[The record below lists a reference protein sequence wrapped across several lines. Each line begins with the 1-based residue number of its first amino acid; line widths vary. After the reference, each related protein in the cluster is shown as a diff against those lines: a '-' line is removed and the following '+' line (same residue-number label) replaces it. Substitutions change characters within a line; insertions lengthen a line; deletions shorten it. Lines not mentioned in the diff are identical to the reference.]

1 MTVDTR
7 GRRAAQ
13 AVVKAAE
20 HLGPAPELGGV
31 RRRMRRRA
39 TIRAG
44 LAGLALIL
52 AAAVLWPRL
61 TPPGQPESIRPE
73 PVLSGVPGM
82 DRRIRDAIPTGQTT
96 RTDLAVGPDAVWV
109 LNRNRLPGPDLLVRV
124 DPATDRVTARIPVGR
139 NAIRV
144 AVGEGSVWVLRS
156 SPERADLV
164 EVDPAR
170 NLVVGARQVWATSD
184 PDGSLAEQLVVA
196 GGSAWFVAQPGLVRY
211 DLRSNAAHTVL
222 AASRYSPLNGGL
234 AAAGD
239 SIWVGAGGSVLR
251 VRLSDAAVLAPINLA
266 ALGVIPIDGLATGGR
281 ELWVLGYGQAVNVD
295 PDAGRVVASVELR
308 SDHPADLTPGR
319 VAADSTVVAARGR
332 ASLYLLDPAANRAQ
346 PPVPLP
352 GTGTLGVGAGAVWV
366 TDDARGRLLR
376 VDPQP

>member
-13 AVVKAAE
+13 AVIRAAE
-20 HLGPAPELGGV
+20 HLGPAPELGGI

-39 TIRAG
+39 AMRAG

-73 PVLSGVPGM
+73 PVLSGVPGL
-82 DRRIRDAIPTGQTT
+82 DRRVRDAIPTGQTT

-109 LNRNRLPGPDLLVRV
+109 LNRNRLPGQDMLVRV
-124 DPATDRVTARIPVGR
+124 DPATDRVVARIPVGR

-144 AVGEGSVWVLRS
+144 AVGEDSVWVLRS

-170 NLVVGARQVWATSD
+170 NLVVGARQVWAASD

-222 AASRYSPLNGGL
+222 AASRYSPLNGL

-239 SIWVGAGGSVLR
+239 SIWVGAAGSVLR

-266 ALGVIPIDGLATGGR
+266 ALGVVPIDGLATAGE
-281 ELWVLGYGQAVNVD
+281 ELWVLGYGQAVNVN
-295 PDAGRVVASVELR
+295 PDTGRVVASVELR
-308 SDHPADLTPGR
+308 SGRSADVQPGL

-346 PPVPLP
+346 APVPLP
-352 GTGTLGVGAGAVWV
+352 GTGALGVGAGAVWV

-376 VDPQP
+376 VDPRP

>member
-20 HLGPAPELGGV
+20 RLGPAPELGGI

-39 TIRAG
+39 AIRAG
-44 LAGLALIL
+44 LASLALIL

-61 TPPGQPESIRPE
+61 TPPGQPESIRPKL
-73 PVLSGVPGM
+73 VLSGVPGM
-82 DRRIRDAIPTGQTT
+82 DRRVRDAIPTGQTT

-109 LNRNRLPGPDLLVRV
+109 LNRNRLPAQDLLVRV
-124 DPATDRVTARIPVGR
+124 DPATDRVVARIPVGR

-144 AVGEGSVWVLRS
+144 TVGDGSVWVLRS

-170 NLVVGARQVWATSD
+170 NLVVGTRQVWATSD

-211 DLRSNAAHTVL
+211 DLRANAAHTVL
-222 AASRYSPLNGGL
+222 AASRYSPLFGL

-239 SIWVGAGGSVLR
+239 SIWVGAAGSVVR
-251 VRLSDAAVLAPINLA
+251 VRLSDAAVLAPVNLA
-266 ALGVIPIDGLATGGR
+266 ALGVIPIDGLATGGG
-281 ELWVLGYGQAVNVD
+281 ELWVLGYDQAVKVN
-295 PDAGRVVASVELR
+295 PETGRVVSSVELR
-308 SDHPADLTPGR
+308 SGTSADLQPGL

-332 ASLYLLDPAANRAQ
+332 TSLYLLDLAANRAQ
-346 PPVPLP
+346 APVPLP
-352 GTGTLGVGAGAVWV
+352 GTGAIGVGAGAVWV
-366 TDDARGRLLR
+366 TDNARGRLLR

>member
-20 HLGPAPELGGV
+20 RLGPAPELGGI
-31 RRRMRRRA
+31 RRRMRRRTA
-39 TIRAG
+39 IRAG

-61 TPPGQPESIRPE
+61 TPPGEPESIRPA
-73 PVLSGVPGM
+73 PVLTGVPGM
-82 DRRIRDAIPTGQTT
+82 DRRVRDAIPTGQTT

-109 LNRNRLPGPDLLVRV
+109 LNRNRLPGQDLLVRV
-124 DPATDRVTARIPVGR
+124 DPATDRVVARIPVGG

-144 AVGEGSVWVLRS
+144 TVGEGSVWVLRS

-164 EVDPAR
+164 QVDPAR
-170 NLVVGARQVWATSD
+170 NLVVGARQVWATSN

-196 GGSAWFVAQPGLVRY
+196 GGSACFVAQPGLVRY

-222 AASRYSPLNGGL
+222 AASRYSPLNGL

-239 SIWVGAGGSVLR
+239 SIWVGAAGSVLR
-251 VRLSDAAVLAPINLA
+251 VRLSDAAVLAPVNLA
-266 ALGVIPIDGLATGGR
+266 ALGVIPIDGLATGGG
-281 ELWVLGYGQAVNVD
+281 ELWVFGYGQAV
-295 PDAGRVVASVELR
+295 R
-308 SDHPADLTPGR
+308 STRAPVGWWRRSSCEVTAPPTCSPAWSRPTAP
-319 VAADSTVVAARGR
+319 S
-332 ASLYLLDPAANRAQ
+332 SPPAAAPPSTCSTRPPTGPRPRFRSRA
-346 PPVPLP
+346 PAPSASGP
-352 GTGTLGVGAGAVWV
+352 GPSG
-366 TDDARGRLLR
+366 
-376 VDPQP
+376 

>member
-20 HLGPAPELGGV
+20 RLGPAPELGGI
-31 RRRMRRRA
+31 RRRA
-39 TIRAG
+39 AIRAG
-44 LAGLALIL
+44 LVGLAVIL
-52 AAAVLWPRL
+52 AAAVIWPRL
-61 TPPGQPESIRPE
+61 TLPGQPESIRPE

-82 DRRIRDAIPTGQTT
+82 DRRVRDAISTGQAT

-109 LNRNRLPGPDLLVRV
+109 LNRNRLPGQDLLVRV
-124 DPATDRVTARIPVGR
+124 DPATDRVVARIPVGG

-144 AVGEGSVWVLRS
+144 AVGDGSVWVLRS

-164 EVDPAR
+164 QVGPAR
-170 NLVVGARQVWATSD
+170 NLVVGTHQVWATGD

-211 DLRSNAAHTVL
+211 DLQANTARTVL
-222 AASRYSPLNGGL
+222 AASRYSPLSGL

-239 SIWVGAGGSVLR
+239 SIWVGSAGSVLR
-251 VRLSDAAVLAPINLA
+251 IRLSDAAVLAPINLA
-266 ALGVIPIDGLATGGR
+266 AKGVVPIDGLATGGGT
-281 ELWVLGYGQAVNVD
+281 LWVVGYGQAVNID
-295 PDAGRVVASVELR
+295 PATGRVVASAELR
-308 SDHPADLTPGR
+308 TDRPADLQPGL
-319 VAADSTVVAARGR
+319 VAADTTVVAARGR
-332 ASLYLLDPAANRAQ
+332 TSLYLLDPAANQAQ
-346 PPVPLP
+346 APVPLP
-352 GTGTLGVGAGAVWV
+352 GTGALGVGAGAGAVWV

>member
-20 HLGPAPELGGV
+20 RLGPAPELGGI

-39 TIRAG
+39 AIRAG

-61 TPPGQPESIRPE
+61 TPPGEPESIRPKL
-73 PVLSGVPGM
+73 VLSGVPGM
-82 DRRIRDAIPTGQTT
+82 DRRVRDAIPTGQTT
-96 RTDLAVGPDAVWV
+96 RTDLAVASDAVWV
-109 LNRNRLPGPDLLVRV
+109 LNRNRLPAQDLLVRV
-124 DPATDRVTARIPVGR
+124 DPATDRVVARIPVGG

-144 AVGEGSVWVLRS
+144 TVGEGSVWVLRS

-164 EVDPAR
+164 QVDPAR
-170 NLVVGARQVWATSD
+170 NLVVGARQVWATSN

-211 DLRSNAAHTVL
+211 DLRANAAHTVL
-222 AASRYSPLNGGL
+222 AASRYSPLFGL

-239 SIWVGAGGSVLR
+239 SIWVGSAGSVVP
-251 VRLSDAAVLAPINLA
+251 VRLSDAAVLAPVNLA
-266 ALGVIPIDGLATGGR
+266 ALGVIPIDGLATGGG
-281 ELWVLGYGQAVNVD
+281 ELWVLGYDQAVKVN
-295 PDAGRVVASVELR
+295 PQTGRVVSSVELR
-308 SDHPADLTPGR
+308 SGTSADLQPGL

-332 ASLYLLDPAANRAQ
+332 TSLDLLDLAANRALA
-346 PPVPLP
+346 PVPLP
-352 GTGTLGVGAGAVWV
+352 GAGAIGVGAGAVWV
-366 TDDARGRLLR
+366 TDNARGRLLR

>member
-20 HLGPAPELGGV
+20 RLGPAPELGGI
-31 RRRMRRRA
+31 RRRMHRRSA
-39 TIRAG
+39 IRAG

-73 PVLSGVPGM
+73 PVLSGVPGL
-82 DRRIRDAIPTGQTT
+82 DRRVRDAIPTGQTT

-109 LNRNRLPGPDLLVRV
+109 LNRNRLPGQDLLVRV
-124 DPATDRVTARIPVGR
+124 DPATDRVVARIPVGR

-170 NLVVGARQVWATSD
+170 NLVVGARQVWATGN

-222 AASRYSPLNGGL
+222 AASRYSPLNGL

-239 SIWVGAGGSVLR
+239 SIWVGAAGSVLR

-295 PDAGRVVASVELR
+295 PDTGRVVTSVELR
-308 SDHPADLTPGR
+308 SGRSADVQPGL

-332 ASLYLLDPAANRAQ
+332 ASLYLLDPAVNQAQ
-346 PPVPLP
+346 APVPLP
-352 GTGTLGVGAGAVWV
+352 GTGALGVGAGAVWV

>member
-1 MTVDTR
+1 MTVEGR

-20 HLGPAPELGGV
+20 RLGPAPELGAI

-39 TIRAG
+39 AIRAG
-44 LAGLALIL
+44 LASLALIL

-61 TPPGQPESIRPE
+61 TPPGEPESIRPK
-73 PVLSGVPGM
+73 
-82 DRRIRDAIPTGQTT
+82 Q
-96 RTDLAVGPDAVWV
+96 
-109 LNRNRLPGPDLLVRV
+109 DLLVRV
-124 DPATDRVTARIPVGR
+124 DPATDRVVARIPVGR

-144 AVGEGSVWVLRS
+144 TVGDGSVWVLRS

-164 EVDPAR
+164 EVDPSR
-170 NLVVGARQVWATSD
+170 NLVVGTRQVWATSD

-211 DLRSNAAHTVL
+211 DLRANAAQTVL
-222 AASRYSPLNGGL
+222 AASRYSPLFGL

-239 SIWVGAGGSVLR
+239 SIWVGSAGSVVR
-251 VRLSDAAVLAPINLA
+251 VRLSDAAVLAPVNLA
-266 ALGVIPIDGLATGGR
+266 ALGVIPIDGLATGGGQ
-281 ELWVLGYGQAVNVD
+281 LWVLGYDQAVKVD
-295 PDAGRVVASVELR
+295 PATGRVVSPVELR
-308 SDHPADLTPGR
+308 NGTSADLQPGL

-332 ASLYLLDPAANRAQ
+332 TSLYLLDLAANRAQ
-346 PPVPLP
+346 APVPLP
-352 GTGTLGVGAGAVWV
+352 GTGAIGVGAGAVWV
-366 TDDARGRLLR
+366 TDNARGRLLR